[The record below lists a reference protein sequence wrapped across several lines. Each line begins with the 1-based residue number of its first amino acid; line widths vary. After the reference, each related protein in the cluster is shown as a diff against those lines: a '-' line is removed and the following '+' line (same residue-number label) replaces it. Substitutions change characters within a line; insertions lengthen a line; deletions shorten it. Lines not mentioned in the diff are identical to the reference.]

1 MIMFEYETI
10 YSSPFQKK
18 KLYIRLFK
26 NIIINMVCN
35 TIRPQKF
42 MCQNIKIS
50 TKIQMSLAFYIHT
63 YIHIHTY
70 TYIHIYI
77 YIYIYILHTHT
88 RESLIKFDFCFV

>member
-1 MIMFEYETI
+1 
-10 YSSPFQKK
+10 
-18 KLYIRLFK
+18 
-26 NIIINMVCN
+26 MVCN

-63 YIHIHTY
+63 YT
-70 TYIHIYI
+70 YI
-77 YIYIYILHTHT
+77 YIHTYIYILHTHT

>member
-1 MIMFEYETI
+1 MKLYILLHFKK
-10 YSSPFQKK
+10 KK

-63 YIHIHTY
+63 YIHIHIY
-70 TYIHIYI
+70 IYI
-77 YIYIYILHTHT
+77 YIYIYILHTHK
-88 RESLIKFDFCFV
+88 RKFNKI

>member
-63 YIHIHTY
+63 YT
-70 TYIHIYI
+70 YI
-77 YIYIYILHTHT
+77 YIHTYIYILHTHT

>member
-77 YIYIYILHTHT
+77 YILHTHT
-88 RESLIKFDFCFV
+88 QEKV

>member
-1 MIMFEYETI
+1 MFEYETI
-10 YSSPFQKK
+10 YSSPFQKKK

-63 YIHIHTY
+63 YIHTYIHIHTY
-70 TYIHIYI
+70 IYI
-77 YIYIYILHTHT
+77 YIYIYILHTHK
-88 RESLIKFDFCFV
+88 RKFNKI